1 MLSHDELKDGMTF
14 ILRLANAAGDPVHW
28 VETLRGDTAKRW
40 YEIYRQSDW
49 TALRAE
55 AADVFHRRVTERE
68 AESVRTSRNRCVF
81 IHTPAVHA
89 NELAPGRGSV

>member
-1 MLSHDELKDGMTF
+1 MLSTDEIKDGMTF
-14 ILRLANAAGDPVHW
+14 IMQLSDASGCSVQW

-55 AADVFHRRVTERE
+55 AADVFHRRVTAVE
-68 AESVRTSRNRCVF
+68 ADAVRTSRNRCVF
-81 IHTPAVHA
+81 IHPAAVKA
-89 NELAPGRGSV
+89 EELAAGRGSV

>member
-1 MLSHDELKDGMTF
+1 MLSTDELKDGMTF
-14 ILRLANAAGDPVHW
+14 ILQLADAAGDPVQW

-40 YEIYRQSDW
+40 YEIYRNSDW

-55 AADVFHRRVTERE
+55 AADVFHRRVTAVE
-68 AESVRTSRNRCVF
+68 AEAVRTSRNRCVF

-89 NELAPGRGSV
+89 DELAAGHGSL